1 LPTTCHSLPTSAAL
15 AIAAVVAAWSPA
27 NAQQADST
35 TAAPPMDTKAP
46 AAKTPTDSDATFDAK
61 FNAALTSDYNYR
73 GYTLSNH
80 LPSVSSNVE
89 LDYSIFFTSVNGA
102 SVQFPGLSHFQMTNT
117 VGLRPVFDKLTIEG
131 GVGYYSYPGSVV
143 DESYAELYLSPSY
156 VIDKLTLGVNFYYAP
171 TYYRTGAWENY
182 NSITGKYDL
191 GSGWQLSGELGH
203 QGFGTTNPTATSP
216 PIKLPDYVY
225 GNIGVTYTY
234 KSLAFDVHV
243 HATTLSKQSCFLI
256 TGTGSATGGSNGCDP
271 AIIGTVTW
279 STTAS
284 EVKAALGEKKEK

>member
-1 LPTTCHSLPTSAAL
+1 M
-15 AIAAVVAAWSPA
+15 V
-27 NAQQADST
+27 
-35 TAAPPMDTKAP
+35 TKAP
-46 AAKTPTDSDATFDAK
+46 AAKTQTDSDATFDAK

-117 VGLRPVFDKLTIEG
+117 VGLRPVFDKLTIES
-131 GVGYYSYPGSVV
+131 GVGYYSYPVSTV

-171 TYYRTGAWENY
+171 SYYRTGAWENY
-182 NSITGKYDL
+182 NSITSKYDL
-191 GSGWQLSGELGH
+191 GSGWQLSGELGR
-203 QGFGTTNPTATSP
+203 QGFGTTNPTARSP
-216 PIKLPDYVY
+216 PVKLPDYVY

-234 KSLAFDVHV
+234 KSLAFDVHL

-271 AIIGTVTW
+271 AIVGTVTW

-284 EVKAALGEKKEK
+284 ELKAALGEKKEK

>member
-1 LPTTCHSLPTSAAL
+1 LPTICHCLPTTAAL
-15 AIAAVVAAWSPA
+15 AIAAIVTAWSPA
-27 NAQQADST
+27 DAQQSDST
-35 TAAPPMDTKAP
+35 TGAAPMATKAP
-46 AAKTPTDSDATFDAK
+46 AAKKQTDSEASFDAK

-80 LPSVSSNVE
+80 LPSVSSNLE
-89 LDYSIFFTSVNGA
+89 ATYSIFFASVNTA
-102 SVQFPGLSHFQMTNT
+102 SVQFPGLSHFQMTDT
-117 VGLRPVFDKLTIEG
+117 LGLRPVFGKLTVEN
-131 GVGYYSYPGSVV
+131 GVSYYSYPGSTT

-171 TYYRTGAWENY
+171 NYYRTGAWENY
-182 NSITGKYDL
+182 NSVTGKYDL
-191 GSGWQLSGELGH
+191 GSGWQLSGELGR

-225 GNIGVTYTY
+225 GNIGVTYAY

-256 TGTGSATGGSNGCDP
+256 TGTGSETGGSNGCDP
-271 AIIGTVTW
+271 AVVGTVTW
-279 STTAS
+279 NTGLSDL
-284 EVKAALGEKKEK
+284 KAALGEKK

>member
-1 LPTTCHSLPTSAAL
+1 MVAL
-15 AIAAVVAAWSPA
+15 AIAAAVLAWSPA
-27 NAQQADST
+27 AAQQTDNNDDD
-35 TAAPPMDTKAP
+35 APMVTKAP
-46 AAKTPTDSDATFDAK
+46 ADKTKTDSEATFDAK

-73 GYTLSNH
+73 GYTLSDH

-117 VGLRPVFDKLTIEG
+117 VGLRPVFDKLTIES

-156 VIDKLTLGVNFYYAP
+156 VIDKLTLGVNFYYGP
-171 TYYRTGAWENY
+171 NYYRTGAWENY
-182 NSITGKYDL
+182 NSVAGKYDF
-191 GSGWQLSGELGH
+191 GSGWQLSGELGR
-203 QGFGTTNPTATSP
+203 QGFGTTHATATSP

-225 GNIGVTYTY
+225 GNFGVTYTY
-234 KSLAFDVHV
+234 KSVAFDVHV

-279 STTAS
+279 SSTVS
-284 EVKAALGEKKEK
+284 ELKAALGDKK

>member
-1 LPTTCHSLPTSAAL
+1 M
-15 AIAAVVAAWSPA
+15 AWSPA
-27 NAQQADST
+27 TAQQADST
-35 TAAPPMDTKAP
+35 SAVAPVVTKAP
-46 AAKTPTDSDATFDAK
+46 AAKTKSDSDTTFDAK

-89 LDYSIFFTSVNGA
+89 VDYSVFFTSVNGA

-117 VGLRPVFDKLTIEG
+117 VGFRPVFDKLTVEG

-171 TYYRTGAWENY
+171 NYYRTGAWENY
-182 NSITGKYDL
+182 NSITGKYDF
-191 GSGWQLSGELGH
+191 GSGWQLSGELGR

-216 PIKLPDYVY
+216 AVKLPDYVY

-234 KSLAFDVHV
+234 KSVAFDVHL
-243 HATTLSKQSCFLI
+243 HATTLSKQACFLI

-279 STTAS
+279 SSNVS
-284 EVKAALGEKKEK
+284 ELKAAFGDKKDK